1 MSYSYQKILL
11 KYKIS
16 LVQRTQKSSG
26 RSVWYVR
33 IYNEKNRRY
42 SYKSLNTENEKKAQK
57 LAVEYYEQ
65 AMKGDVKLA
74 NSKVAFNSVAND
86 YIKEF
91 TNSQLTLLVKK
102 YRKQL
107 LHNYPIKYFGNKEL
121 SEIKAKDL
129 DAFVS
134 WCHQQSGKQ
143 LANDTLKKITSAT
156 KSVFEYA
163 VRHNLIEKYPQ
174 FTKVKTAP
182 AEARSFFEVSE
193 LILMARRAKID
204 YELIVNEQAKIKKV
218 YIDNTR
224 RNSAHYVCQIGNK
237 QYKNYDLYK
246 VKNKTLRII
255 IENGKAELKLQYIDK
270 KYDSAVYGADDLF
283 QLRAFIT
290 FMSNTYL
297 RTSEWSGIKVKHC
310 VIKKLTT
317 DEIGRMRIEARK
329 QLEKRKDTL
338 AKFEKLELYV
348 VNSKNKKSS
357 DKVRVFYRGAVDST
371 RRLIKHYKLKA
382 EDYLFYNNYKTRK
395 YAEQRVS
402 KMFENF
408 LQFYNMKESK
418 TNQLRS
424 LYSLRHSGIV
434 MSLLNGVDVLLLSK
448 NADTGVKMIQQYYG
462 SRITNRMSGVLLI

>member
-1 MSYSYQKILL
+1 MTFSDLQTLL
-11 KYKIS
+11 AKRIALIKRVHKTS
-16 LVQRTQKSSG
+16 KRA
-26 RSVWYVR
+26 VWYVR
-33 IYNEKNRRY
+33 FYNKNNRRY
-42 SYKSLNTENEKKAQK
+42 AYKSLNTDDKKKAEK
-57 LAVEYYEQ
+57 LAIEVYEK
-65 AMKGDVKLA
+65 ASRGEVKLP
-74 NSKVAFNSVAND
+74 NSSNAFNTIAND
-86 YIKEF
+86 YINEF
-91 TNSQLTLLVKK
+91 TKSQLTALVKK
-102 YRKQL
+102 YRAQL
-107 LHNYPIKYFGNKEL
+107 INNYPVAFFGNKDI
-121 SEIKAKDL
+121 SDITAKDL
-129 DAFVS
+129 DNFII
-134 WCHQQSGKQ
+134 WCNKKNGKQ
-143 LANDTLKKITSAT
+143 LASDSLNKITGAT

-174 FTKVKTAP
+174 FTKVKTATP
-182 AEARSFFEVSE
+182 EARSFFEVSE

-218 YIDNTR
+218 YIDNTK
-224 RNSAHYVCQIGNK
+224 RNSAHYVCEIGNK

-246 VKNKTLRII
+246 VKNKTLRIV
-255 IENGKAELKLQYIDK
+255 IENGKAELKLQYVDK

-310 VIKKLTT
+310 VIKKLTA
-317 DEIGRMRIEARK
+317 DEIGRMRVEARK
-329 QLEKRKDTL
+329 QLEKRKDSL

-371 RRLIKHYKLKA
+371 RRLIAHYKLKA
-382 EDYLFYNNYKTRK
+382 DDYLFYNNFKTRK

-408 LQFYNMKESK
+408 LQFYKMKESK

-448 NADTGVKMIQQYYG
+448 NADTGVKMIQMYYG
-462 SRITNRMSGVLLI
+462 SRITNRMSGVLLV